1 MPFTTNLTVRFAHVD
16 AAGIVYFSRIF
27 EFCHAAYEEL
37 LSACGYPLP
46 EFFKSLGW
54 GMPLVHAEAD
64 FKRPLRLGDCI
75 TVGIQLLSVST
86 SAFTLNFTLCDQHS
100 TLLAS
105 VQHVHVAIDL
115 STRDKKPLPEAF
127 IQSLKEATS

>member
-1 MPFTTNLTVRFAHVD
+1 MPFLANQTVRFAHVD
-16 AAGIVYFSRIF
+16 AAGIAYFSRIF

-37 LSACGYPLP
+37 LGECGYPLT

-64 FKRPLRLGDCI
+64 FKRPLKLGDSI
-75 TVGIQLLSVST
+75 TIAITLGSVST
-86 SAFTLNFTLCDQHS
+86 SAFTLDFQLHDS
-100 TLLAS
+100 AGKLLAT

-115 STRDKKPLPEAF
+115 STRAKKALPEAF
-127 IQSLKEATS
+127 VASLKQAAS